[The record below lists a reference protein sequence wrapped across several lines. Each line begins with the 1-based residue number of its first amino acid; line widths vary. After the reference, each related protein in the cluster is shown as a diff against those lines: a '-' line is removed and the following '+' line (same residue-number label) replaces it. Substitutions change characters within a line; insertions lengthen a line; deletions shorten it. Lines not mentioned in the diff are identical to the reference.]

1 MKKENENKERVMQER
16 SRNKIKGKREGI
28 RDLDRTMWRN
38 LLEEVL
44 NLSSERILNDEEK
57 MKRRGN

>member
-1 MKKENENKERVMQER
+1 MKKENENKERIMQER
-16 SRNKIKGKREGI
+16 SRNKIKGKREGM

-38 LLEEVL
+38 FLEEVL